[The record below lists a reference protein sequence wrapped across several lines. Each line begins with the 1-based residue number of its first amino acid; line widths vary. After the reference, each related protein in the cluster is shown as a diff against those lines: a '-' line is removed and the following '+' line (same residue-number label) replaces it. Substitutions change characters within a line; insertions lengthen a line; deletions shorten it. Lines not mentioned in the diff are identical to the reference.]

1 MPKLPKFDILGQAHF
16 ATTKTNRFL
25 PLFLTHDMC
34 KILINNIAFYRSKHD
49 FRLLGY
55 VIMPDHIHLLIY
67 PQAKVPI
74 QKILQDIKRYSAKQ
88 ILERLLEN
96 PTSWDELGGLVIPPE
111 RLKMDNRAETRR
123 CLQNVHVT
131 TFTDFQVIKPRT
143 KGQEHQIWQE
153 SFYDFNIYSDAKL
166 HEKLNYMH
174 KNPLAWNLVEDPG
187 DYFYSSYRNYY
198 DDGGGNLPIQLDHL

>member
-1 MPKLPKFDILGQAHF
+1 MIYAKSLL
-16 ATTKTNRFL
+16 
-25 PLFLTHDMC
+25 
-34 KILINNIAFYRSKHD
+34 NNIAFYRSKHD
-49 FRLLGY
+49 FLLLGY
-55 VIMPDHIHLLIY
+55 VIMPDHVHLLIY
-67 PQAKVPI
+67 PQDEVSI

-88 ILERLLEN
+88 ILERLSKN
-96 PTSWDELGGLVIPPE
+96 PTSWDELGGLVISPE
-111 RLKMDNRAETRR
+111 RWKLDNRAEIRK

-131 TFTDFQVIKPRT
+131 TLKDFQVEKPRT

-187 DYFYSSYRNYY
+187 DYYYSSYQNYY
-198 DDGGGNLPIQLDHL
+198 DDSGGDLPIQVDYLL